1 MADKNIIMKNS
12 VEKILKNLVQKSPAF
27 KDVDSAKLKFLF
39 RAPIKTA
46 MCDWVYGVDILTKTP
61 EVNQG
66 EISYV
71 ITQTI
76 TKTMSLLSK
85 DTLCATDIKFES
97 AY

>member
-1 MADKNIIMKNS
+1 MKKS
-12 VEKILKNLVQKSPAF
+12 VQKILSNLLKKSPAF
-27 KDVDSAKLKFLF
+27 KDIDSISLTFIF
-39 RAPIKTA
+39 SSPVKTA
-46 MCDWVYGVDILTKTP
+46 MCNWVYGVDIVTKTP